1 MRVRRITIWAA
12 FAAGLAALPLSTAKA
27 QYHPHQQQP
36 TAQSTA
42 NQLNRE
48 ELARHQSG
56 NGYPPYYWAS
66 GSPWGWGWGYPSCS
80 SPFPL
85 FWPFCMAGA
94 LVVLRTCFFGAHPID
109 DRRGC
114 HRHQR
119 RFNMTALRVSNR
131 RQSCR
136 FEFCPW
142 MVVAPGR

>member
-1 MRVRRITIWAA
+1 MRIRRITISAT

-48 ELARHQSG
+48 EFARHQSG

-66 GSPWGWGWGYPSCS
+66 GSPGGWSYPWGWGWGYPACS

-85 FWPFCMAGA
+85 FWPFCVVGA
-94 LVVLRTCFFGAHPID
+94 VVG
-109 DRRGC
+109 
-114 HRHQR
+114 
-119 RFNMTALRVSNR
+119 TAAMIVT
-131 RQSCR
+131 
-136 FEFCPW
+136 
-142 MVVAPGR
+142 APVGR